1 MTLSHSYDDKDNC
14 VQCGC
19 NRYMVAQV
27 NCPKGFREDATA
39 EREQLNGEVRA
50 WRERCGRLG
59 LELKKSERALDNT
72 LETNRQL
79 RKVLIVE
86 RDISLSVWLRRRL
99 RRWRTK

>member
-1 MTLSHSYDDKDNC
+1 MSHSYDDKDNC

-50 WRERCGRLG
+50 WKGRCQRLG
-59 LELKKSERALDNT
+59 EELKRLNRDLDNT
-72 LETNRQL
+72 LESNRQF
-79 RKVLIVE
+79 RKAVCAE
-86 RDISLSVWLRRRL
+86 RGISLYGWFRRGWRV
-99 RRWRTK
+99 RRDR